1 MIGKLIGAIAGA
13 KAADHVRGVSG
24 TGGALLGAAA
34 PMVLRRLGPLGL
46 VAAAV
51 GGYAYKRYADKQAKP
66 RTRPARQPKVK
77 PSAT

>member
-1 MIGKLIGAIAGA
+1 MFGKLIGAVAGK
-13 KAADHVRGVSG
+13 KAADHMRGVSG
-24 TGGALLGAAA
+24 TSGALLGAAA

-51 GGYAYKRYADKQAKP
+51 GGYAFKRYKDKQA
-66 RTRPARQPKVK
+66 RRPAKQPKVR